1 MLRHEI
7 QKKHLDKLD
16 TNIKTICPVYN
27 LSEDNSD
34 NEKIQEK
41 IEIAL
46 NNKIPP
52 QLNTKIKRKQNG
64 IFNTEKRITSYI
76 IESTL
81 GKLYT
86 EKKSELGL

>member
-41 IEIAL
+41 IEIASITKFPL
-46 NNKIPP
+46 NGKP
-52 QLNTKIKRKQNG
+52 KIK
-64 IFNTEKRITSYI
+64 TEI
-76 IESTL
+76 IN
-81 GKLYT
+81 KLRH
-86 EKKSELGL
+86 